1 MIDQVKNIAVNYKLN
16 QIKKG
21 RNEHPVQY
29 TDFISRA
36 RDFFIILPMD
46 VEAVDN
52 PNLIFHFLLA
62 FNKNVSVITTVEVF
76 NYFRYRTKCHLVDFT
91 TDELT
96 KLGLPDKSLIHR
108 LKRRKFDVV
117 VDLNLNSNNFSTAV
131 ANAVDANFRIGFH
144 SEKAEKYYNFLISKD
159 ENNPKLSYENLLNS
173 LKMF

>member
-1 MIDQVKNIAVNYKLN
+1 MIEHVKNIAINYKLN

-21 RNEHPVQY
+21 KSGQPVQY
-29 TDFISRA
+29 TDFISNA
-36 RDFFIILPMD
+36 RDFFIILPFNI
-46 VEAVDN
+46 ENVDDPN
-52 PNLIFHFLLA
+52 PIFHFLLA
-62 FNKNVSVITTVEVF
+62 FNKSVSVITTVEVF

-108 LKRRKFDVV
+108 LQKRKFDVV
-117 VDLNLNSNNFSTAV
+117 IDLNLNSNNFSTAV
-131 ANAVDANFRIGFH
+131 SNSVDAKFRIGFY
-144 SEKAEKYYNFLISKD
+144 SKTAEKYYNFLISKD